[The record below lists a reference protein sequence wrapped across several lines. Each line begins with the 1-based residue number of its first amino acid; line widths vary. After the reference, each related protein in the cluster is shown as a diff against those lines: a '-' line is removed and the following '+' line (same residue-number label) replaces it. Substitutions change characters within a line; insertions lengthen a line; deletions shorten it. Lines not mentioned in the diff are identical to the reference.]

1 MIYASS
7 RETLKNALTG
17 IAVSIQAN
25 DPGELEWAELLKE
38 ASKGR
43 QTV

>member
-7 RETLKNALTG
+7 RETLKNSLNG
-17 IAVSIQAN
+17 IGMVIQAN
-25 DPGELEWAELLKE
+25 DPGELEYADILKE

-43 QTV
+43 AQ